1 MCGNNGSGYTHD
13 QINISKVTTMMNN
26 DDESD
31 NDEPSWGCLARSSSL
46 TRIYDV
52 SPERVVSTRHWSGGK
67 VQLKTREDFSQNH
80 NFLGI

>member
-1 MCGNNGSGYTHD
+1 MGYTHA
-13 QINISKVTTMMNN
+13 QSNILKVTTMMNN

-31 NDEPSWGCLARSSSL
+31 NDEPSWGCLAHSLSL

-52 SPERVVSTRHWSGGK
+52 SPERVNSSLVGWESST
-67 VQLKTREDFSQNH
+67 EDKRGLSKNH